1 LQNLRAKHGE
11 ITLLRDASSRSHRVL
26 LIVLVSS
33 CPSSAYPILNFA
45 AIFAGTEGKKSFR
58 NFAEICVRLRIV
70 AIGVFLSDF
79 RRPLAHRDKP
89 SGESDDVGLTRLR
102 IASISDA

>member
-1 LQNLRAKHGE
+1 MLLLGLIGFAHRARLVVPKLGLSHPE
-11 ITLLRDASSRSHRVL
+11 FRRDLCRHL
-26 LIVLVSS
+26 
-33 CPSSAYPILNFA
+33 
-45 AIFAGTEGKKSFR
+45 GQKSFR